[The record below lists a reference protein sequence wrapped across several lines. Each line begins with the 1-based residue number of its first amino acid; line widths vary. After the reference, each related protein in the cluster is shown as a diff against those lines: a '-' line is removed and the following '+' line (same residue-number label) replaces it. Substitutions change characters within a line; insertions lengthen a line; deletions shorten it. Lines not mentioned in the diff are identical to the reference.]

1 MWVRHRGGVE
11 GGKTMMEVGT
21 EEEESTQ
28 GHAIDPTPMKV
39 EVVVTFDTEDLTP
52 TIDPTNTVGDF
63 HVNNFITR
71 FAHQEIHI
79 FVA

>member
-1 MWVRHRGGVE
+1 
-11 GGKTMMEVGT
+11 MMEVGT

-39 EVVVTFDTEDLTP
+39 EVVVAFETEDLTP
-52 TIDPTNTVGDF
+52 TTHPTNTAGDF
-63 HVNNFITR
+63 RVNNFITR
-71 FAHQEIHI
+71 FAHQEIHM